1 VAASSDTGDARCA
14 PLGVLR
20 ALSRVAVLGGLV
32 AAGWLLGSGISLA
45 SEQLGQPG
53 ASLVQLASDPGT
65 RTAPSD
71 VGSGGQL
78 GAPPMVSSAVTTVRS
93 TMSLAWRTAQ
103 PPVKLG
109 VVQPLVNAVGVPTP
123 PAPALAALPKSATY
137 GAGTRS
143 QAPADEP
150 VTVPPAG
157 PAARAAAPAPTLG
170 TATVLTPVSHATAVR
185 TAADPFAGYLA
196 LSDDPTAPVPVSPP
210 ASTTSPCM
218 ASGTGSG
225 AGTKSAPDVAVND
238 SWATSRLASMHRP
251 LCLHASDLPR
261 SPAAYP
267 ATSPD

>member
-1 VAASSDTGDARCA
+1 MAASSDAGDARCA
-14 PLGVLR
+14 PLGVLH
-20 ALSRVAVLGGLV
+20 ALSRVVVLGGLV
-32 AAGWLLGSGISLA
+32 AAGWLLGSGIGLA

-53 ASLVQLASDPGT
+53 ASLVLASDPGT
-65 RTAPSD
+65 RAAPSD
-71 VGSGGQL
+71 EGSGGQL

-93 TMSLAWRTAQ
+93 AMSLAWRTAQ

-109 VVQPLVNAVGVPTP
+109 VVQPIVNAVGVPTP

-137 GAGTRS
+137 SAGTRS
-143 QAPADEP
+143 QAPADGP

-157 PAARAAAPAPTLG
+157 PAVRAAAPAPPLG
-170 TATVLTPVSHATAVR
+170 TATVLTPASHATAVH

-196 LSDDPTAPVPVSPP
+196 LSDDPAAPVPVSPP

-251 LCLHASDLPR
+251 LCLRASDLPR